1 MHAEIVERLYLFNWS
16 NSSHLFNS
24 CQPAHILFGSID
36 ASYSRA
42 ELPLKVFFYF
52 STETA
57 MSSVSSAYLML
68 SAFCSQIFTP
78 GRSSKSRR
86 TVSLH
91 KLNTFSEKRIPVML
105 LFCFCVLFKFV
116 LDVNF
121 RSLFPGKIVK
131 KTQVLTTTVKLQ
143 KRVKKFPRC
152 KQLKNFFY
160 EVFLFFFCHIYPP
173 FTRKRIVS
181 LYFGRDVRIR
191 LGVTISELSGPPV
204 FHIKVEASRE
214 KPCPRTRQAN
224 LPACSP
230 QPPLNAERQAGK
242 LWIPFFKAF
251 WYD

>member
-1 MHAEIVERLYLFNWS
+1 MHAEKVERLYLFNWS
-16 NSSHLFNS
+16 NSSHRFNS

-78 GRSSKSRR
+78 GISSKSRR
-86 TVSLH
+86 TVSLR
-91 KLNTFSEKRIPVML
+91 KLNTLSEKRIPVML

-121 RSLFPGKIVK
+121 RSLFPGKIAK

-143 KRVKKFPRC
+143 KRLKKFPRC

-160 EVFLFFFCHIYPP
+160 EVFFVFYLPYLSSIYEKANCIALFWTGRPH
-173 FTRKRIVS
+173 S
-181 LYFGRDVRIR
+181 LGSHHFRAVWTTCLPHKGG
-191 LGVTISELSGPPV
+191 GV
-204 FHIKVEASRE
+204 A
-214 KPCPRTRQAN
+214 
-224 LPACSP
+224 
-230 QPPLNAERQAGK
+230 
-242 LWIPFFKAF
+242 
-251 WYD
+251 